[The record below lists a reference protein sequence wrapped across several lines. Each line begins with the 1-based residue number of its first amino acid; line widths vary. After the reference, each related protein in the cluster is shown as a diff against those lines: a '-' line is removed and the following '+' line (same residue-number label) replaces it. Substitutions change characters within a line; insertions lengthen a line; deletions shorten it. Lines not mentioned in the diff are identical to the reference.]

1 MSGSLIEDMIQM
13 KEMIYSAAPSVAAVH
28 DLSCVG
34 RCALTVVIPALAAMG
49 VQPVPLPTAVL
60 STHTGGYTDMAVR
73 DLTGFIPECIDHWK
87 ALGLKLD
94 AIYSGYLASVE
105 QVDMVRALIAW
116 QKRENDALVIVDPV
130 MGDEGRLYSAIP
142 RDMPAYMKALCDEA
156 DLITPN
162 LTEAAMMLNLPY
174 PTGSMTMKEVMAM
187 LDGFGAKT
195 TILTSV
201 TLEDGRPVNVCRVR
215 ETGETFM
222 CSYKRIPVHYP
233 GTGDLFTSVL
243 TGCMAR
249 GEAPGEAMRKATAF
263 LEKTIADTWKTGSEV
278 RAGVQLEK
286 ALWYLLDE
294 ERLNPLP
301 ELERIF

>member
-1 MSGSLIEDMIQM
+1 MNKKNE
-13 KEMIYSAAPSVAAVH
+13 SAAPAVAAVH

-60 STHTGGYTDMAVR
+60 STHTGGYSNMATR

-87 ALGLKLD
+87 TIDLKLD
-94 AIYSGYLASVE
+94 AVYSGYLASVE
-105 QVDMVRALIAW
+105 QVDMVRSLIAW

-142 RDMPAYMKALCDEA
+142 REMPCYMKALCDEA

-162 LTEAAMMLNLPY
+162 LTEAALMLKLPY
-174 PTGSMTMKEVMAM
+174 PDGGMTLEQLLPM
-187 LDGFGAKT
+187 LKGFGAKV
-195 TILTSV
+195 TIITSV
-201 TLEDGRPVNVCRVR
+201 TLTDGRHVNVCYVR
-215 ETGETFM
+215 ETDEVFL
-222 CSYKRIPVHYP
+222 CAYERIPVHYP

-243 TGCMAR
+243 TGYMAR
-249 GEAPGEAMRKATAF
+249 GEKMSQAMRKATAF
-263 LEKTIADTWKTGSEV
+263 LEKTIADTWRAQSEV

-286 ALWYLLDE
+286 ALSYLLDE
-294 ERLNPLP
+294 TRLSPLP
-301 ELERIF
+301 ELERL